1 MKKIRLKAARINAKK
16 TRKYVAESLQIS
28 PKTLQNWEN
37 GRTFPKQPMIEKLCE
52 MYGVSYDDIDF
63 SA

>member
-28 PKTLQNWEN
+28 PKTLQNWEL
-37 GRTFPKQPMIEKLCE
+37 GKTFPKQPMIEKLCE
-52 MYGVSYDDIDF
+52 LYGMSYDEIDF